1 MDAATVNAVVRP
13 SIETKESLN
22 MGRKTVISLFAI
34 GLGCCATCWS
44 EIRSR
49 SKSLGHLQPQCLYN
63 LRLGSLAQR
72 QSGKDT
78 KQKLKLTVMNKSQ
91 LDTEAIKLTMRHE
104 GAALNN
110 VKITPEP
117 TGRNDRELT
126 WPIGTM
132 RSRTQLDIYLD
143 FSANSPME
151 LELLL
156 ESSGKQHIPYLIE
169 VERHRNL

>member
-1 MDAATVNAVVRP
+1 
-13 SIETKESLN
+13 
-22 MGRKTVISLFAI
+22 MGRKTVISVFAI
-34 GLGCCATCWS
+34 GLGCCATWLVGNTFS
-44 EIRSR
+44 QQIPGTVAASMPVQLKVGFVGAE
-49 SKSLGHLQPQCLYN
+49 
-63 LRLGSLAQR
+63 A
-72 QSGKDT
+72 SGRDT

-91 LDTEAIKLTMRHE
+91 LDTDGIKLTMRHE

-110 VKITPEP
+110 VKRSPEP

-143 FSANSPME
+143 FSADSPME

-156 ESSGKQHIPYLIE
+156 ESSGKQHVHYLIE
-169 VERHRNL
+169 VGATPEPARTPIPNSEIPPFTKTKN